1 MSSIQHLLE
10 SPYTALCVAIILG
23 AVALS
28 GKFTVIAT
36 QILLVAAW
44 AVALV
49 GLRGQPLPILIGTG
63 ALVGGG
69 LILLAYWFRPDAV
82 PQYSG
87 VLVPKSDEVL
97 FEPNAG
103 IPSRVLEIG
112 DSGTKLISSDRAQ
125 PVFKFFKNSE
135 LRLELVDGQL
145 KVSTKIM
152 DQSGKLVAELIRNEW
167 KVAPPPQTWD
177 RNYSDDA
184 LEVRDARGQIAL
196 QVKVLADRIQ
206 IQGEWWG
213 DDIHGFRLVKNSLL
227 IFGPNFRPPQEPEIE
242 PMFVYPSDSHL
253 GELRK

>member
-1 MSSIQHLLE
+1 MPRSQSPRRKQQAGHQKREPHRVSARGRARSSIQHLLE

-87 VLVPKSDEVL
+87 VLVPKSVEVL
-97 FEPNAG
+97 FEANAG
-103 IPSRVLEIG
+103 ILSRVLEIG
-112 DSGTKLISSDRAQ
+112 DSGAEIIYGGPAGT
-125 PVFKFFKNSE
+125 PVFEFFKKNE
-135 LRLELVDGQL
+135 LTLELVDGQL
-145 KVSTKIM
+145 KVSTKII

-184 LEVRDARGQIAL
+184 LEVRDARGKIVL
-196 QVKVLADRIQ
+196 QVKAFADRIQ

-213 DDIHGFRLVKNSLL
+213 DEIHGIRLVKIL
-227 IFGPNFRPPQEPEIE
+227 
-242 PMFVYPSDSHL
+242 
-253 GELRK
+253 